1 MNPKPKPQQASHF
14 KMASLFA
21 GLYAAQA
28 ITGSLVQTGLPTVL
42 RESGTALDKLGLL
55 SLIFLPWACKFLWAP
70 VVDRFGAAR
79 LGHRRSWLLASQTLI
94 AISFLA
100 MAWFT
105 PQDHFEALLVL
116 LLAIAFFAATQDIAT
131 DALAVEAVDEE
142 HRGLVSGASVFGGY
156 FGFLLGVGAW
166 LPVYAAFGWPVSMIF
181 MAVLVAVMTLPAIIA
196 RPAEAIIQKDR
207 SPRRPGLGAAFA
219 SASLRR
225 GLLFLL
231 VYQAGLRLG
240 MSLIG
245 PYLIDAGLDL
255 AQIGWL
261 KGVGG
266 ALAGLGAALL
276 ASIFLRRLGAR
287 ALVTAALLNGSVF
300 AALGFCAM
308 FGSVSGQLIGALVLL
323 QAAAAAFSM
332 MALYASMIGWC
343 SPNQAGTDFALL
355 QSVDAILA
363 IGFSIAAGFISQNA
377 GHHVNFAISAALLG
391 IAAMSSTRLL
401 RNILPTNPRRLILS
415 N

>member
-1 MNPKPKPQQASHF
+1 MNTKAKPQHASNL
-14 KMASLFA
+14 KVASLFA

-42 RESGTALDKLGLL
+42 RESGTALDKLGML

-70 VVDRFGAAR
+70 VVDRYGVVR
-79 LGHRRSWLLASQTLI
+79 LGHRRTWLLACQTLI
-94 AISFLA
+94 AISFMA
-100 MAWFT
+100 MAWFP
-105 PQDHFEALLVL
+105 PQEHFTALLVL

-131 DALAVEAVDEE
+131 DALAVEAVDERC
-142 HRGLVSGASVFGGY
+142 RGLVSGSSVFGGY

-166 LPVYAAFGWPVSMIF
+166 LPVYATFGWSASMIF
-181 MAVLVAVMTLPAIIA
+181 MAALVLVMTLPAIIA
-196 RPAEAIIQKDR
+196 RPVEAIIQKDQ
-207 SPRRPGLGAAFA
+207 SSYRPGLKAAFA

-255 AQIGWL
+255 SQIGWL

-266 ALAGLGAALL
+266 AVAGLGAALL
-276 ASIFLRRLGAR
+276 GSVFLRHLGR
-287 ALVTAALLNGSVF
+287 HALVGAALLNASVF
-300 AALGFCAM
+300 AALGLCAI
-308 FGSVSGQLIGALVLL
+308 FGSVPSQLIGSLVLL

-332 MALYASMIGWC
+332 MALYATMIGWC

-377 GHHVNFAISAALLG
+377 GHHANFAIAAALLV

-401 RNILPTNPRRLILS
+401 RGILPTKPRRLILS

>member
-1 MNPKPKPQQASHF
+1 MNPKQKSQHASNF

-70 VVDRFGAAR
+70 VVDRYGVTR
-79 LGHRRSWLLASQTLI
+79 LGHRRSWLLACQALI

-105 PQDHFEALLVL
+105 PQDHFEALLAV

-131 DALAVEAVDEE
+131 DALAVEAVNEE
-142 HRGLVSGASVFGGY
+142 RRGLVSAASVFGGY

-166 LPVYAAFGWPVSMIF
+166 LPVYAAFGWSASMIF
-181 MAVLVAVMTLPAIIA
+181 MAALVVIMTLPAIVA
-196 RPAEAIIQKDR
+196 GPTERLLQKDQ
-207 SPRRPGLGAAFA
+207 SQLRPGLRAAFA
-219 SASLRR
+219 SASLRH

-266 ALAGLGAALL
+266 ALAGLGAAVL
-276 ASIFLRRLGAR
+276 ASVFLRRLGGR
-287 ALVTAALLNGSVF
+287 ALVAAALLNGSVF
-300 AALGFCAM
+300 TALGVCAT
-308 FGSVSGQLIGALVLL
+308 FGSASSPVIGALVLL

-363 IGFSIAAGFISQNA
+363 ISFSIAAGFISQAA
-377 GHHVNFAISAALLG
+377 GHHVNFAIAAALLG
-391 IAAMSSTRLL
+391 IAAVSSPRLL
-401 RNILPTNPRRLILS
+401 RDILLANPRRLILS